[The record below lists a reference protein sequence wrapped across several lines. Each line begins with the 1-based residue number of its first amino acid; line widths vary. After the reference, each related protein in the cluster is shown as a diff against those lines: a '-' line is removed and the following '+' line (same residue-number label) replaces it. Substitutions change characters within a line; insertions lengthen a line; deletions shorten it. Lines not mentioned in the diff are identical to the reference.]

1 MINLLKTTKKAIS
14 NVYHETT
21 IGKILLSPVKAL
33 IDNTEFNTSKD
44 REYIKKK
51 YASIFN
57 SEPNIDKPIT
67 FNEKLQWLKLNDRS
81 PLHTICA
88 DKFAVREVIKR
99 EIGEEYLIPLLL
111 ETTNVDDITKENLP
125 ESPFV
130 IKTNHDSGN
139 VFVITDKNNADYE
152 HIRQRLKQ
160 SLRHNYY
167 HTSRE
172 WQYKNIKPTIIV
184 EKFISDNHGEVP
196 RDYKIHC
203 FSGKP
208 EFIQVDSNRF
218 EGHRRTNF
226 DINWNELPFTYNN
239 YPYLAGIAKPK
250 HLKRMLELAS
260 VLARPF
266 PYARID
272 FYDTGEHLYFGEI
285 TFHPVSGF
293 GPFEPAKWDDTYG
306 DKLPLTKSKSYNF

>member
-1 MINLLKTTKKAIS
+1 MIKALKKIKTTIS
-14 NVYHETT
+14 KFYHETT
-21 IGKILLSPVKAL
+21 LGKVLLSPIKVI
-33 IDNTEFNTSKD
+33 IDNTEFNIAKD
-44 REYIKKK
+44 REYIKNK
-51 YASIFN
+51 YISIFHA
-57 SEPNIDKPIT
+57 EPNVDKPTT
-67 FNEKLQWLKLNDRS
+67 FNEKIQWLKLNDRS
-81 PLHTICA
+81 SLHTICA
-88 DKFAVREVIKR
+88 DKFAVREIIKK

-111 ETTNVDDITKENLP
+111 ETENVADINPDNLP
-125 ESPFV
+125 AAPFV

-139 VFVITDKNNADYE
+139 VFVIKDKSKADYE
-152 HIRQRLKQ
+152 HIRNKLKH

-167 HTSRE
+167 HSSRE

-184 EKFISDNHGEVP
+184 EKFISDNHGEIP

-203 FSGKP
+203 FAGKP

-226 DINWNELPFTYNN
+226 DIDWNELPFTYNN
-239 YPYLAGIAKPK
+239 YPYLAGVAKPK
-250 HLKRMLELAS
+250 HLKRMLELANA
-260 VLARPF
+260 LAKPF

-293 GPFEPAKWDDTYG
+293 GPFEPAEWDYTFG
-306 DKLPLTKSKSYNF
+306 NKLPLTKSKSYNF

>member
-1 MINLLKTTKKAIS
+1 MIRLVKATKKAIS
-14 NVYHETT
+14 NVYHDTT
-21 IGKILLSPVKAL
+21 IGKILLLPIKAL
-33 IDNTEFNTSKD
+33 IDNADFNASKD

-57 SEPNIDKPIT
+57 SEPNIDKPTT

-88 DKFAVREVIKR
+88 DKLAVREIIKR
-99 EIGEEYLIPLLL
+99 EIGEQYLIPLLL
-111 ETTNVDDITKENLP
+111 ETVNVNDITKENLP
-125 ESPFV
+125 EAPFV

-139 VFVITDKNNADYE
+139 VFVVTDKDNTDYE
-152 HIRQRLKQ
+152 HIRHKLKH

-184 EKFISDNHGEVP
+184 ERFISDNHGEIP

-203 FSGKP
+203 FNCKP

-250 HLKRMLELAS
+250 YLEKMLELAS
-260 VLARPF
+260 ALAKPF

-272 FYDTGEHLYFGEI
+272 FYDTGDHLYFGEI

-293 GPFEPAKWDDTYG
+293 GPFEPAEWDNTYG
-306 DKLPLTKSKSYNF
+306 NKLPLTKSTSYNF